1 MLTYNLNERGTLTL
15 YEYLYKCIKDDIV
28 SGKIK
33 TDEKLPSKRNMAKN
47 HDISVITV
55 ENAYAQLLV
64 EGYIRAVEKK
74 GYFANE
80 ITNQISE
87 NQEVTEN
94 VSEYKINKPE
104 KVKWIVDFNSNH
116 VRYDSFPFAT
126 WSKIMR
132 QKLLDEENS
141 FLMTP
146 SRNGIWELR
155 SAIAKHLREFRG
167 LTVLADQIIVGAG
180 TEYLYGLIVQL
191 LGRDSVIAT
200 ENPGYRKIS
209 MVYES
214 NGVRTIHLPMDNQ
227 GISID
232 ELEKSDANI
241 VHISPNHHFPTGKVM
256 PAARRHHLLEWANMG
271 ERYIIE
277 DDYDSEFRFSGKPV
291 PAMKSLDSRDRVIYI
306 NTFTKSLAPSMRISY
321 MILPPKLLEKFMKEL
336 GFYACTV
343 PVFEQLTLSKFM
355 GRGHFER
362 HIRRMKKL
370 YRQRRDTLT
379 ESIES
384 CKLKNYVSLKGLDSG
399 LHVLMKLNNGMNEKQ
414 LVESAAKEN
423 VKVYG
428 LSEYY
433 SFGKEKVPKSCIVAG
448 YSGLDE
454 KEITQGIK
462 CLEQA
467 WT

>member
-1 MLTYNLNERGTLTL
+1 MPVSRRTEILNW
-15 YEYLYKCIKDDIV
+15 
-28 SGKIK
+28 
-33 TDEKLPSKRNMAKN
+33 
-47 HDISVITV
+47 
-55 ENAYAQLLV
+55 AY
-64 EGYIRAVEKK
+64 
-74 GYFANE
+74 
-80 ITNQISE
+80 S
-87 NQEVTEN
+87 
-94 VSEYKINKPE
+94 
-104 KVKWIVDFNSNH
+104 
-116 VRYDSFPFAT
+116 
-126 WSKIMR
+126 
-132 QKLLDEENS
+132 
-141 FLMTP
+141 
-146 SRNGIWELR
+146 
-155 SAIAKHLREFRG
+155 
-167 LTVLADQIIVGAG
+167 
-180 TEYLYGLIVQL
+180 
-191 LGRDSVIAT
+191 
-200 ENPGYRKIS
+200 
-209 MVYES
+209 
-214 NGVRTIHLPMDNQ
+214 
-227 GISID
+227 
-232 ELEKSDANI
+232 
-241 VHISPNHHFPTGKVM
+241 SPN
-256 PAARRHHLLEWANMG
+256 
-271 ERYIIE
+271 RYIIE

>member
-1 MLTYNLNERGTLTL
+1 MGSEM
-15 YEYLYKCIKDDIV
+15 CI
-28 SGKIK
+28 
-33 TDEKLPSKRNMAKN
+33 
-47 HDISVITV
+47 
-55 ENAYAQLLV
+55 
-64 EGYIRAVEKK
+64 
-74 GYFANE
+74 
-80 ITNQISE
+80 
-87 NQEVTEN
+87 
-94 VSEYKINKPE
+94 
-104 KVKWIVDFNSNH
+104 
-116 VRYDSFPFAT
+116 
-126 WSKIMR
+126 
-132 QKLLDEENS
+132 
-141 FLMTP
+141 
-146 SRNGIWELR
+146 
-155 SAIAKHLREFRG
+155 
-167 LTVLADQIIVGAG
+167 
-180 TEYLYGLIVQL
+180 
-191 LGRDSVIAT
+191 RDS
-200 ENPGYRKIS
+200 
-209 MVYES
+209 
-214 NGVRTIHLPMDNQ
+214 
-227 GISID
+227 
-232 ELEKSDANI
+232 
-241 VHISPNHHFPTGKVM
+241 
-256 PAARRHHLLEWANMG
+256 
-271 ERYIIE
+271 
-277 DDYDSEFRFSGKPV
+277 
-291 PAMKSLDSRDRVIYI
+291 
-306 NTFTKSLAPSMRISY
+306 

-433 SFGKEKVPKSCIVAG
+433 SFEKEKVPKSCIVAG